1 MNIARYRVRPYSLAW
16 CLVGSLKLLAGIE
29 AVKDIE
35 KESWER

>member
-1 MNIARYRVRPYSLAW
+1 MARYRIRPYSLTW
-16 CLVGSLKLLAGIE
+16 CLVGSLKLLTGIE